1 MKEIND
7 SENKPYFSEKTVHS
21 DIMKSIGSLDF
32 VWDEAKNQHNI
43 QIHHIRF
50 ETAALVFNDD
60 KRIEIFDE
68 EHSEDEDRYDTIGK
82 PVKRLGSKF
91 TLGMVNDLL
100 YVVYTDKI
108 ILGRE
113 RIRIISARKA
123 TKLEEALYYSE

>member
-1 MKEIND
+1 MRPKI
-7 SENKPYFSEKTVHS
+7 
-21 DIMKSIGSLDF
+21 SIIS
-32 VWDEAKNQHNI
+32 
-43 QIHHIRF
+43 RF
-50 ETAALVFNDD
+50 IILGETAALVFNDD